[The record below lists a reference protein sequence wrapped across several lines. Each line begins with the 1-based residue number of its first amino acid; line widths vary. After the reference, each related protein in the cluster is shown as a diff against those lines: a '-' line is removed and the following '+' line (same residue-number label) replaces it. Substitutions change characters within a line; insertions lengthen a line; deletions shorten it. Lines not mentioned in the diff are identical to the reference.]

1 MNIFSLKDVFT
12 AALQSQAMPSAVNLP
27 TISSC
32 ALKNV
37 KVTYGPDGMF
47 NAFKN
52 SGGMP
57 TETTMELQFVELE
70 TLTRERLMEME
81 PTQEEVK
88 QEEKE
93 KDETK
98 NQPQRGNHLRN

>member
-1 MNIFSLKDVFT
+1 MPEFSIEIQIADNDGNFSKNH
-12 AALQSQAMPSAVNLP
+12 NLP

-81 PTQEEVK
+81 PTQEEVVTARPP
-88 QEEKE
+88 
-93 KDETK
+93 DWTCSTSRHSLH
-98 NQPQRGNHLRN
+98 NV

>member
-1 MNIFSLKDVFT
+1 M
-12 AALQSQAMPSAVNLP
+12 
-27 TISSC
+27 
-32 ALKNV
+32 KNV

-81 PTQEEVK
+81 PTQEEAK

-98 NQPQRGNHLRN
+98 NQPQRGKIGRSI